1 MGLHAIKHDQA
12 HVTWIPQRICGHYPT
27 QSIDLIADA
36 FAQSLKPNTL
46 AAYISHVSCCERLMG
61 STLDTWAPFDDWL
74 YRDLALSLMHSKL
87 AGSSISAYFSAV
99 GTFVEM
105 LGHSCP
111 NQAWISYI
119 IKGLSMTMALP
130 EKISSS
136 SFSVCQGSGSC

>member
-1 MGLHAIKHDQA
+1 MGLDATKCDQA
-12 HVTWIPQRICGHYPT
+12 HVTWILQHIHGHYPV
-27 QSIDLIADA
+27 QSQDLIADA
-36 FAQSLKPNTL
+36 FARSVKPYTL

-61 STLDTWAPFDDWL
+61 STLDTWVLFDDWL
-74 YRDLALSLMHSKL
+74 YWDLALALMHSKL